1 MSDETSD
8 PEGDESVTA
17 ELLDRLRAADPGTD
31 LPPADPTRVDRLLE
45 DVMSDTRQDAP
56 IPTPIPTEAQTRNPL
71 TWLVAAAA
79 LVLIAAG
86 GVLALAGGDD
96 SPLAP
101 PTAGSS
107 GAPAGEV
114 TTTELALPGGAPA
127 RCMVPS
133 AEVLA
138 GAAYA
143 VDAEVTAVA
152 GGTATLEPTTWYAG
166 EQTDRV
172 EVAAGSA
179 DLAALIGAPEFQVG
193 QRYLVAGNGEGQ
205 VMVCGF
211 SGPYDQR
218 LAGLYA
224 EAFGG

>member
-1 MSDETSD
+1 MSETD
-8 PEGDESVTA
+8 DRD
-17 ELLDRLRAADPGTD
+17 LFDRLRATDPGTD
-31 LPPADPTRVDRLLE
+31 LPAADPSRVDRLLE
-45 DVMSDTRQDAP
+45 DVMSDTRQDAE
-56 IPTPIPTEAQTRNPL
+56 IPTEAQTRNPL

-86 GVLALAGGDD
+86 GVLALTGGDD

-107 GAPAGEV
+107 GAAAGEV
-114 TTTELALPGGAPA
+114 TTTELALPAGAPA

-179 DLAALIGAPEFQVG
+179 DLAALIGAPRFRVG
-193 QRYLVAGNGEGQ
+193 ERYLVAANDEGQ

-211 SGPYDQR
+211 SGRYDQR
-218 LAGLYA
+218 LAGLYT

>member
-1 MSDETSD
+1 MSDETD
-8 PEGDESVTA
+8 AE

-45 DVMSDTRQDAP
+45 DVMSDTRQDSE
-56 IPTPIPTEAQTRNPL
+56 IPTEAQTRNPL

-79 LVLIAAG
+79 VLLIAAG
-86 GVLALAGGDD
+86 GAFALVGGDD
-96 SPLAP
+96 GPVTP

-107 GAPAGEV
+107 SGASADGPEGEV
-114 TTTELALPGGAPA
+114 TTTDLTLPGGAPA

-133 AEVLA
+133 ADTLA

-143 VDAEVTAVA
+143 VDAEVTAVEA
-152 GGTATLEPTTWYAG
+152 GTATLEPTTWFAG
-166 EQTDRV
+166 EETDRV

-179 DLAALIGAPEFQVG
+179 DLAALIGAPEFAVG
-193 QRYLVAGNGEGQ
+193 QRYLVAGNEQGQ

-211 SGPYDQR
+211 SGPYDDR
-218 LAGLYA
+218 LAQLYA
-224 EAFGG
+224 EAFGT